1 MSFSHL
7 VFTKDIVIHFFN
19 LYELFPAFI
28 CANNIGSQVKN
39 LLKVKVFNFPS
50 FTSFSSHSGGIGGKS
65 VDFSSV
71 FVVSDDSS
79 LSLFLVVSSDS

>member
-1 MSFSHL
+1 MNYFRLSFAL
-7 VFTKDIVIHFFN
+7 IILEVR
-19 LYELFPAFI
+19 
-28 CANNIGSQVKN
+28 
-39 LLKVKVFNFPS
+39 LKIYLKLKYLIFPS
-50 FTSFSSHSGGIGGKS
+50 FTSFSSHSGGIGRKS